1 MVEYYCHN
9 DNKMK
14 NFSDTKLKRL
24 LLLAKYRGG
33 SKSLYHYY
41 YYLVFEGLVTWTLG
55 TAFIT
60 KDGEELL
67 EELLERGQC
76 GNCSG
81 LLNRTTR

>member
-14 NFSDTKLKRL
+14 TFSDTKLKRL

-33 SKSLYHYY
+33 DKRLYHYY
-41 YYLVFEGLVTWTLG
+41 YYLVREGLVTWSLG

-60 KDGEELL
+60 KGGEELL
-67 EELLERGQC
+67 EELVHGQD
-76 GNCSG
+76 GNAAHC
-81 LLNRTTR
+81 